1 MVSESHLRSHPCYA
15 AMLVVG
21 MLVPISGHASP
32 ESPKHPVLL
41 GTEKAASH
49 FQKGEFSSAVAELE
63 KALAKARAAAP
74 LEIRKA
80 IVVHEPHTGLG
91 IYEPALRNEVVNRE
105 LRLYVEVAGFTY
117 RKLATA
123 TGDEKFQTELN
134 VTGTFFMDG
143 IPLGERSLGSHAFV
157 TRTPTGMTSFGV
169 EALLGPKAPAG
180 AYEVILRVS
189 DANSNKTAAYRTH
202 FVITP

>member
-1 MVSESHLRSHPCYA
+1 MTRDTHFPCQTLSA
-15 AMLVVG
+15 AIVLLG
-21 MLVPISGHASP
+21 LWAPTAGHAAP
-32 ESPKHPVLL
+32 DTPKHPVLV
-41 GTEKAASH
+41 GTELAAAH
-49 FQKGEFSSAVAELE
+49 FQKGEFASAVAELE

-80 IVVHEPHTGLG
+80 VVVHKPHTGLG
-91 IYEPALRNEVVNRE
+91 IYEPAPRNQVLNRE

-117 RKLATA
+117 RKLPTPA
-123 TGDEKFQTELN
+123 GEERFQTNLN

-143 IPLGERSLGSHAFV
+143 APLGERSLGSHSFV
-157 TRTPTGMTSFGV
+157 TRTPTGLTSFGV

-180 AYEVILRVS
+180 AYEIILRVS
-189 DANSNKTAAYRTH
+189 DANSNKSAAYRTH